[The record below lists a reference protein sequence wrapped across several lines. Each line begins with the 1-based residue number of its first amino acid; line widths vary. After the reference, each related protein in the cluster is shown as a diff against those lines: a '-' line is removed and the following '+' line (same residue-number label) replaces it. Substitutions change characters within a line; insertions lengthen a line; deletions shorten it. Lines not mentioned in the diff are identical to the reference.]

1 MARLGSKLKSVARGA
16 YYFARLTVGSK
27 AEQAFYGAHFLNN
40 LEGDTVKLAFERFA
54 ALETSAELLR
64 TMPDPSAVLA
74 DRAALAERP
83 PGALGRVFLDFVTTN
98 GFDSEF
104 MTGPAEMFSR
114 MRGEDEQ
121 RAWFRLHI
129 SVIHDLRHVIS
140 GYDASP
146 RGEFC
151 NLCFTFGQSRHRGI
165 GFICVLAAM
174 LAMAKGDFGFL
185 PAGLEAVRRGRE
197 STLID
202 LLPWELCLGTS
213 LAACRAALG
222 VRPPKRSVGQVA
234 PDAYVQEPAAGRVDP
249 VHSFA
254 GVLSPA

>member
-1 MARLGSKLKSVARGA
+1 MSRVGSKLKSVAWRT
-16 YYFARLTVGSK
+16 YCFARMLTGSK
-27 AEQAFYGAHFLNN
+27 SQQAFYGAHFLNS
-40 LEGDTVKLAFERFA
+40 LEGDTVRLAFDQFA

-64 TMPDPSAVLA
+64 TMPNPSALLA

-83 PGALGRVFLDFVTTN
+83 SGTLGRVFLDFVTAN

-104 MTGPAEMFSR
+104 MTGSAEMFSR
-114 MRGEDEQ
+114 MRGEDDR

-165 GFICVLAAM
+165 GVLCVFAAM
-174 LAMAKGDFGFL
+174 LAIAKGDFGFL
-185 PAGLEAVRRGRE
+185 PAGLEAVRRGRG

-202 LLPWELCLGTS
+202 LLPWELCLGTP
-213 LAACRAALG
+213 LATCRAALG

-234 PDAYVQEPAAGRVDP
+234 PDAYIPEAAGGRVDP